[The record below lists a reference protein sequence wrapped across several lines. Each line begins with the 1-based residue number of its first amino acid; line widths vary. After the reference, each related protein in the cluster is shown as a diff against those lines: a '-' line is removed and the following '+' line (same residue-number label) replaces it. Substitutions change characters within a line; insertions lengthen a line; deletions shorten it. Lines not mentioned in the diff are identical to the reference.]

1 LVEKTGNRE
10 KEAIVVAPCARQKL
24 VFNIYGPEPG
34 GGGGGEVVEV
44 NYGERTVTISKKLLR
59 FLTGRKTKLAEF
71 LAGGLFKTES

>member
-1 LVEKTGNRE
+1 MVEKTGNRE
-10 KEAIVVAPCARQKL
+10 KEAIVVAPCARQKPVL
-24 VFNIYGPEPG
+24 GKYGPEP
-34 GGGGGEVVEV
+34 GGGGEVVEV

>member
-24 VFNIYGPEPG
+24 VFNIYGPEP
-34 GGGGGEVVEV
+34 GGEVVEV